1 MVIFRPH
8 RAGMDIAEA
17 MQQAR
22 EFNDEAEMKAYIVK
36 VWHEGY
42 GSGTLFTAQDIVVQ
56 SEPKM
61 NDDRVGWEDTMYVC
75 VKRMGDVDYIENKRF
90 VYPKTKSQQK
100 NAKIGLFRAT
110 INIKI

>member
-75 VKRMGDVDYIENKRF
+75 VKRMGDVDYIEKHG
-90 VYPKTKSQQK
+90 VPQCIGMCATKYRK
-100 NAKIGLFRAT
+100 
-110 INIKI
+110 